1 MKLLLDS
8 HAFIWWDNDLGKM
21 SPAAVALYQDPTNT
35 LLLSVASVWEMQ
47 IKTQTGKLKLPLAL
61 LETISNQQRTNR
73 LQIVPVTLEHVLAL
87 ETLPLHHKD
96 PFDRILIAQAR
107 VEDAVLISHDRSIAQ
122 YPVRVL
128 W

>member
-21 SPAAVALYQDPTNT
+21 SPIAVALCQDPANT

-47 IKTQTGKLKLPLAL
+47 IKTQTGKLKLPLPL
-61 LETISNQQRTNR
+61 LDTVSNQQRTNR
-73 LQIVPVTLEHVLAL
+73 LQIVPITLEHVLAL
-87 ETLPLHHKD
+87 DTLPVYHKD
-96 PFDRILIAQAR
+96 PFDRILIAQAK
-107 VEDAVLISHDRSIAQ
+107 VEDAVLVSHDQFVAQ
-122 YPVRVL
+122 YPIRVL